1 MNTRFLKLLNKQN
14 ILNSLGSLVVSNL
27 PKVFI
32 KNSDTYKC
40 ILFTYF
46 NWGNNPLGISEDYLD
61 KRFKIFDK
69 YTFPSVNAQ
78 TDKDFTW
85 IILLN
90 GKTPQKFKDIMT
102 EYKNSA
108 NMCIKLV
115 YVDNYDDN
123 IDEYDNF
130 KQIMKKYFSD
140 YNDKWVL
147 TCRCDNDDMLAKNYI
162 EKMKENFRP
171 VNNMFIDFIRGYN
184 FDICNSDLNSYKC
197 RSNHFIGYVEKFVSK
212 EKLKLVYH
220 CNHAFAKDY
229 GYIRRINNKKYPLW
243 CEIITGTNKLNELQ
257 GRSADSYELNY
268 FNQYFVQK
276 YN

>member
-1 MNTRFLKLLNKQN
+1 MLKTMNFVLRIIQGATNEVYELCKGKDLIIVTHSMIGAVEAGVLEIPTVNVTLQTEMIGEKLK
-14 ILNSLGSLVVSNL
+14 
-27 PKVFI
+27 
-32 KNSDTYKC
+32 
-40 ILFTYF
+40 
-46 NWGNNPLGISEDYLD
+46 
-61 KRFKIFDK
+61 
-69 YTFPSVNAQ
+69 
-78 TDKDFTW
+78 
-85 IILLN
+85 
-90 GKTPQKFKDIMT
+90 PQKFKDKMT
-102 EYKNSA
+102 EYENSA